1 MVEECESQIANLL
14 ASMVNLPEADVD
26 GKFAVLQKILELL
39 QGQIEDLQEQLDDHF
54 EDYEHKERSYK

>member
-1 MVEECESQIANLL
+1 MAEDCESEIANLL
-14 ASMVNLPEADVD
+14 ASMANLPEADVD
-26 GKFAVLQKILELL
+26 GKFAVLQKIFELL